1 VNKCYT
7 NKNFLTS
14 KISNHFYL
22 HVRVQKAIMKTI
34 AIIGLPNV
42 GKSSLF
48 NRIAKKRIAI
58 TSDFSGTTRDI
69 RDYEVLITE
78 KPCVLLDTGGLDS
91 SNELFENVRAKSM
104 SAADRAD
111 IIVMMVDGKML
122 PSDEEKKIF
131 YALQKHK
138 KPIALVI
145 NKIDNDK
152 EIERAWEFNVFGAEK
167 VFPISV
173 SHNRGVSPLLAWIG
187 DFLPELETIES
198 KISEEIDEDIESED
212 IEDNEDIDVDA
223 LLSKEDEEKI
233 EEEVSN
239 QINIGIV
246 GRVNVGKSS
255 LLNALV
261 GEERAV
267 VSSIAGTT
275 IDPVDEFIDYEDK
288 RLNFVDTAG
297 LRRRGKI
304 EGIEKFALMR
314 TNDMLENAD
323 IALLVL
329 DGSEPFRELDER
341 IANLADKNNLAT
353 IIVLNK
359 WDKKHDTYE
368 KTVEELR
375 YRFKFLA
382 YAPVITVSALN
393 NKRVDRI
400 KDLILEVYKNYTQR
414 IPTSKLNE
422 LFKQATIRHHMPSD
436 KTKEVKIYFATQ
448 YDIKPPRIVLV
459 MNRPKALHFSYKRY
473 LMNKLRERF
482 ELEGSPILLYARK
495 KGERDE
501 SLDV

>member
-1 VNKCYT
+1 
-7 NKNFLTS
+7 
-14 KISNHFYL
+14 
-22 HVRVQKAIMKTI
+22 MKTI

-48 NRIAKKRIAI
+48 NRIAKQRIAI
-58 TSDFSGTTRDI
+58 TSDFSGTTRDVK
-69 RDYEVLITE
+69 DHDVLIGE
-78 KPCVLLDTGGLDS
+78 KPCTILDTGGLDN
-91 SNELFENVRAKSM
+91 SNELFENVKTKSLET
-104 SAADRAD
+104 ANKAD
-111 IIVMMVDGKML
+111 IIIMMVDGKLL

-131 YALQKHK
+131 YSLQSYN

-152 EIERAWEFNVFGAEK
+152 EMERAWEFSEFGAQN

-173 SHNRGVSPLLAWIG
+173 SHNRGVNALLKWIES
-187 DFLPELETIES
+187 FLPEITNEDELELED
-198 KISEEIDEDIESED
+198 DEDIDLESLLNEEAED
-212 IEDNEDIDVDA
+212 KN
-223 LLSKEDEEKI
+223 KQ
-233 EEEVSN
+233 EEESN
-239 QINIGIV
+239 QINIGII

-275 IDPVDEFIDYEDK
+275 IDPVDEAIEYKDK
-288 RLNFVDTAG
+288 ILNFVDTAG

-304 EGIEKFALMR
+304 EGIERYALLR
-314 TNDMLENAD
+314 TNSMLENAD

-329 DGSEPFRELDER
+329 DASEPFRELDER
-341 IANLADKNNLAT
+341 IANLADKNNLGV

-359 WDKKHDTYE
+359 WDKAYDSYE
-368 KTVEELR
+368 KVVDEIR

-382 YAPVITVSALN
+382 YAPVITVSALTK
-393 NKRVDRI
+393 KRVYKV
-400 KDLILEVYKNYTQR
+400 KDLILQVYKNYSSR

-422 LFKQATIRHHMPSD
+422 LFKEATIRHHMPSD
-436 KTKEVKIYFATQ
+436 ATKEVKIYFATQ
-448 YDIKPPRIVLV
+448 YDVKPPRIVLV

-473 LMNKLRERF
+473 LINKLRERF
-482 ELEGSPILLYARK
+482 ELEGTPVLLYARK

-501 SLDV
+501 ESNSG

>member
-1 VNKCYT
+1 
-7 NKNFLTS
+7 
-14 KISNHFYL
+14 
-22 HVRVQKAIMKTI
+22 M
-34 AIIGLPNV
+34 
-42 GKSSLF
+42 
-48 NRIAKKRIAI
+48 
-58 TSDFSGTTRDI
+58 
-69 RDYEVLITE
+69 
-78 KPCVLLDTGGLDS
+78 
-91 SNELFENVRAKSM
+91 
-104 SAADRAD
+104 
-111 IIVMMVDGKML
+111 
-122 PSDEEKKIF
+122 
-131 YALQKHK
+131 
-138 KPIALVI
+138 ALVI

-152 EIERAWEFNVFGAEK
+152 EIERAWEFDEFGAEV

-173 SHNRGVSPLLAWIG
+173 SHNRGVTALMDWIG
-187 DFLPELETIES
+187 ELLPEKEP
-198 KISEEIDEDIESED
+198 EEPEVEE
-212 IEDNEDIDVDA
+212 EDNENIDVES
-223 LLSKEDEEKI
+223 LLEQG
-233 EEEVSN
+233 EEEPEVKEEESN
-239 QINIGIV
+239 QINIAIV

-275 IDPVDEFIDYEDK
+275 IDPVDEYIDYEDK

-329 DGSEPFRELDER
+329 DGSEQFKELDER

-359 WDKKHDTYE
+359 WDNKAESYE
-368 KTVEELR
+368 KTLEELR

-393 NKRVDRI
+393 NKRVFRI
-400 KDLILEVYKNYTQR
+400 KDMILDVYKNYSQR
-414 IPTSKLNE
+414 IPTSQLNA
-422 LFKQATIRHHMPSD
+422 LMKQATIRHHIPGD
-436 KTKEVKIYFATQ
+436 KTKEVKIYFSTQ
-448 YDIKPPRIVLV
+448 YDVKPPKIVLV

-473 LMNKLRERF
+473 LMNKLREKF

-501 SLDV
+501 GLDLE

>member
-1 VNKCYT
+1 
-7 NKNFLTS
+7 
-14 KISNHFYL
+14 
-22 HVRVQKAIMKTI
+22 MKTI

-58 TSDFSGTTRDI
+58 TSDFSGTTRDV
-69 RDYEVLITE
+69 RDHEVVITD
-78 KPCVLLDTGGLDS
+78 KPCIILDTGGLDD
-91 SNELFENVRAKSM
+91 SNELFTNVRVKSM
-104 SAADRAD
+104 EAADKAD
-111 IIVMMVDGKML
+111 IIVLMVDGKML

-152 EIERAWEFNVFGAEK
+152 EMERAWEFDAFGAEK

-173 SHNRGVSPLLAWIG
+173 SHNRGVTALLNWISG
-187 DFLPELETIES
+187 FLPEIEPEEMTLEEDDENIDLES
-198 KISEEIDEDIESED
+198 
-212 IEDNEDIDVDA
+212 
-223 LLSKEDEEKI
+223 LLAMGEDEPKEQ
-233 EEEVSN
+233 EEESN

-275 IDPVDEFIDYEDK
+275 IDPVDEFIDYKDK

-314 TNDMLENAD
+314 TNDMLEGAD
-323 IALLVL
+323 IALLIL

-359 WDKKHDTYE
+359 WDNKCESYE
-368 KTVEELR
+368 KTLEELR

-393 NKRVDRI
+393 KKRVYKI
-400 KDLILEVYKNYTQR
+400 KDMILDVYKNYSQR
-414 IPTSKLNE
+414 IPTSKLNA
-422 LFKQATIRHHMPSD
+422 LFKEATIKHHIPGD
-436 KTKEVKIYFATQ
+436 KTKEVKIYFSTQ
-448 YDIKPPRIVLV
+448 YDVKPPRIVLV

>member
-1 VNKCYT
+1 
-7 NKNFLTS
+7 
-14 KISNHFYL
+14 
-22 HVRVQKAIMKTI
+22 MKTI

-48 NRIAKKRIAI
+48 NRMAKKRIAI
-58 TSDFSGTTRDI
+58 TSDFSGTTRDV
-69 RDYEVLITE
+69 RDHEVTITD
-78 KPCVLLDTGGLDS
+78 KPCIILDTGGLSD
-91 SNELFENVRAKSM
+91 SNELFENVKIKSM
-104 SAADRAD
+104 HAADRAD
-111 IIVMMVDGKML
+111 IIIMMVDGKML
-122 PSDEEKKIF
+122 PSVEEKKIF
-131 YALQKHK
+131 YRLQKHK
-138 KPIALVI
+138 RPIALVI

-152 EIERAWEFNVFGAEK
+152 EMQRAWEFDEFGAKK

-173 SHNRGVSPLLAWIG
+173 SHNRGVTSLLNWIGDLLPKIEEIDTEPLLAITEN
-187 DFLPELETIES
+187 ELEVQE
-198 KISEEIDEDIESED
+198 
-212 IEDNEDIDVDA
+212 
-223 LLSKEDEEKI
+223 
-233 EEEVSN
+233 SN

-275 IDPVDEFIDYEDK
+275 IDPVDEYIDYKDR

-314 TNDMLENAD
+314 TNDMLKEAD
-323 IALLVL
+323 IALLIL

-359 WDKKHDTYE
+359 WDNKYKNYE
-368 KTVEELR
+368 KTIKELR

-393 NKRVDRI
+393 KKRVYKI
-400 KDLILEVYKNYTQR
+400 KDMILDVYKNYSQR
-414 IPTSKLNE
+414 ISTSQLNT
-422 LFKQATIRHHMPSD
+422 LFKEASTKHRIPGD

-448 YDIKPPRIVLV
+448 YDIKPPKIVLV

-473 LMNKLRERF
+473 LVNRLRVKF
-482 ELEGSPILLYARK
+482 QLEGSPILLYARK

-501 SLDV
+501 SIDT

>member
-1 VNKCYT
+1 
-7 NKNFLTS
+7 
-14 KISNHFYL
+14 
-22 HVRVQKAIMKTI
+22 MKTI

-58 TSDFSGTTRDI
+58 TSDFSGTTRDV
-69 RDYEVLITE
+69 RDYEVMITD
-78 KPCVLLDTGGLDS
+78 KPCIILDTGGLDN
-91 SNELFENVRAKSM
+91 SNELFENVRVKSM
-104 SAADRAD
+104 DAADKAD

-122 PSDEEKKIF
+122 PSVEEKKIF
-131 YALQKHK
+131 YSLQKHK
-138 KPIALVI
+138 KPMALVI

-152 EIERAWEFNVFGAEK
+152 EMERAWEFDEFGAEK

-173 SHNRGVSPLLAWIG
+173 SHNRGVTALLEWIG
-187 DFLPELETIES
+187 DFLPELENQEIDV
-198 KISEEIDEDIESED
+198 EEDDDEDIDLESLM
-212 IEDNEDIDVDA
+212 A
-223 LLSKEDEEKI
+223 RGEDEPEEQ
-233 EEEVSN
+233 EEESN

-275 IDPVDEFIDYEDK
+275 IDPVDEYIDYKDK

-359 WDKKHDTYE
+359 WDKKHVSYE
-368 KTVEELR
+368 KTIEELR

-393 NKRVDRI
+393 KKRVYKI
-400 KDLILEVYKNYTQR
+400 KDMILDVYKNYSQR
-414 IPTSKLNE
+414 IPTSQLNA
-422 LFKQATIRHHMPSD
+422 LFKEATIRHHIPGD
-436 KTKEVKIYFATQ
+436 KTKEVKIYFSTQ
-448 YDIKPPRIVLV
+448 YDVKPPKIVLV

-501 SLDV
+501 SLDI

>member
-1 VNKCYT
+1 
-7 NKNFLTS
+7 
-14 KISNHFYL
+14 
-22 HVRVQKAIMKTI
+22 MKTI

-58 TSDFSGTTRDI
+58 TSDFSGTTRDV
-69 RDYEVLITE
+69 RDHEVLITD
-78 KPCVLLDTGGLDS
+78 KPCILLDTGGLDS
-91 SNELFENVRAKSM
+91 SNELFTNVRAKSM
-104 SAADRAD
+104 EAADKAD
-111 IIVMMVDGKML
+111 IIIMMVDGKML
-122 PSDEEKKIF
+122 PSVEEKKIF
-131 YALQKHK
+131 YALQERN

-152 EIERAWEFNVFGAEK
+152 EMERAWEFGEFGADK

-173 SHNRGVSPLLAWIG
+173 SHNRGVTALMDWIG
-187 DFLPELETIES
+187 EFLSEVEDEHEIE
-198 KISEEIDEDIESED
+198 
-212 IEDNEDIDVDA
+212 EDNEDIDLEA
-223 LLSKEDEEKI
+223 LLQRGEDEPEKV
-233 EEEVSN
+233 EEESN

-275 IDPVDEFIDYEDK
+275 IDPVDEYIDYKDK

-329 DGSEPFRELDER
+329 DGSEQFRELDER
-341 IANLADKNNLAT
+341 IANLADKNHLAT

-359 WDKKHDTYE
+359 WDKKYTSYE
-368 KTVEELR
+368 KTLEELR

-393 NKRVDRI
+393 KKRVHRI
-400 KDLILEVYKNYTQR
+400 KDMILDVYRNYSQR
-414 IPTSKLNE
+414 IPTSQLNA
-422 LFKQATIRHHMPSD
+422 LFKDATIKHHIPGD
-436 KTKEVKIYFATQ
+436 KTKEVKIYFSTQ
-448 YDIKPPRIVLV
+448 YDIKPPKIVLV

-473 LMNKLRERF
+473 LMNKLREKF

-501 SLDV
+501 GLEA

>member
-1 VNKCYT
+1 
-7 NKNFLTS
+7 
-14 KISNHFYL
+14 
-22 HVRVQKAIMKTI
+22 MKTI

-58 TSDFSGTTRDI
+58 TSDFSGTTRDV
-69 RDYEVLITE
+69 RDHEVIITK
-78 KPCVLLDTGGLDS
+78 KPCIILDTGGLDD
-91 SNELFENVRAKSM
+91 SNELFNNVRVKSM
-104 SAADRAD
+104 EAADRAD
-111 IIVMMVDGKML
+111 IILLMVDGKML

-131 YALQKHK
+131 YALQKKK

-152 EIERAWEFNVFGAEK
+152 EMQRAWEFYEFGAQK

-173 SHNRGVSPLLAWIG
+173 SHNRGVTALLNWIG
-187 DFLPELETIES
+187 GFLPEIEPEM
-198 KISEEIDEDIESED
+198 SEIEEDDEDIDLES
-212 IEDNEDIDVDA
+212 
-223 LLSKEDEEKI
+223 LLAMGEDEPKKQ
-233 EEEVSN
+233 EEESN

-275 IDPVDEFIDYEDK
+275 IDPVDEYIDYKDK

-314 TNDMLENAD
+314 TNDMLKGAD
-323 IALLVL
+323 ICLLVL
-329 DGSEPFRELDER
+329 DASEPFRELDER
-341 IANLADKNNLAT
+341 IANLADKNHLAT

-359 WDKKHDTYE
+359 WDKACESYE
-368 KTVEELR
+368 KTIEELR

-382 YAPVITVSALN
+382 YAPVITVSALSK
-393 NKRVDRI
+393 KRVYRI
-400 KDLILEVYKNYTQR
+400 KDIILQVYKNYSQR
-414 IPTSKLNE
+414 IPTSQLNA
-422 LFKQATIRHHMPSD
+422 LFKEATIRHAIPGD
-436 KTKEVKIYFATQ
+436 KTKEVKIYFSTQ
-448 YDIKPPRIVLV
+448 YDIRPPKIVLV

-473 LMNKLRERF
+473 LINKLRERF
-482 ELEGSPILLYARK
+482 ELEGTPILLYARK
-495 KGERDE
+495 KGERDDE
-501 SLDV
+501 

>member
-1 VNKCYT
+1 
-7 NKNFLTS
+7 
-14 KISNHFYL
+14 
-22 HVRVQKAIMKTI
+22 MKTI

-58 TSDFSGTTRDI
+58 TSDFSGTTRDV
-69 RDYEVLITE
+69 RDYEVMITE
-78 KPCVLLDTGGLDS
+78 KPCIILDTGGLDD
-91 SNELFENVRAKSM
+91 SNEIFENVRVKSM
-104 SAADRAD
+104 NAADKAD

-122 PSDEEKKIF
+122 PSVEEKKIF
-131 YALQKHK
+131 YSLQKHK
-138 KPIALVI
+138 KPMALVI

-152 EIERAWEFNVFGAEK
+152 EMERAWEFDEFGAEE

-173 SHNRGVSPLLAWIG
+173 SHNRGVTALMDWIG
-187 DFLPELETIES
+187 GLLPENEPEETVVE
-198 KISEEIDEDIESED
+198 
-212 IEDNEDIDVDA
+212 EDNEDIDVDS
-223 LLSKEDEEKI
+223 LLAIGEDEPEEQ
-233 EEEVSN
+233 EEESN
-239 QINIGIV
+239 QINIAIV

-275 IDPVDEFIDYEDK
+275 IDPVDEYIDYEDK

-329 DGSEPFRELDER
+329 DGSEQFKELDER

-359 WDKKHDTYE
+359 WDNKAESYE
-368 KTVEELR
+368 KTLEELR

-393 NKRVDRI
+393 NKRVFRI
-400 KDLILEVYKNYTQR
+400 KDMILDVYKNYSQR
-414 IPTSKLNE
+414 IPTSQLNA
-422 LFKQATIRHHMPSD
+422 LMKQATIRHHIPGD
-436 KTKEVKIYFATQ
+436 KTKEVKIFFSTQ
-448 YDIKPPRIVLV
+448 YDVKPPKIVLV

-473 LMNKLRERF
+473 LMNKLREKF

-495 KGERDE
+495 RGERDE
-501 SLDV
+501 GLDLE

>member
-1 VNKCYT
+1 MQR
-7 NKNFLTS
+7 
-14 KISNHFYL
+14 KIN
-22 HVRVQKAIMKTI
+22 MKTI

-58 TSDFSGTTRDI
+58 TSDFSGTTRDV
-69 RDYEVLITE
+69 RDYEVIITD
-78 KPCVLLDTGGLDS
+78 KPCIILDTGGLDD
-91 SNELFENVRAKSM
+91 SNEIFENVRVKSM
-104 SAADRAD
+104 NAADKAD

-122 PSDEEKKIF
+122 PSVEEKKIF
-131 YALQKHK
+131 YSLQKHK
-138 KPIALVI
+138 KPMALVI

-152 EIERAWEFNVFGAEK
+152 EMERAWEFDEFGAQE

-173 SHNRGVSPLLAWIG
+173 SHNRGVTALMDWIG
-187 DFLPELETIES
+187 GFLPEREPEETEV
-198 KISEEIDEDIESED
+198 E
-212 IEDNEDIDVDA
+212 EDNEDIDVES
-223 LLSKEDEEKI
+223 LLEQG
-233 EEEVSN
+233 EEEPEVKEEESN
-239 QINIGIV
+239 QINIAIV

-275 IDPVDEFIDYEDK
+275 IDPVDEYIDYEDK

-329 DGSEPFRELDER
+329 DGSEPFKELDER

-359 WDKKHDTYE
+359 WDNKAESYE
-368 KTVEELR
+368 KTLEELR

-393 NKRVDRI
+393 NKRVFRI
-400 KDLILEVYKNYTQR
+400 KEMILDVYKNYSQR
-414 IPTSKLNE
+414 IPTSQLNA
-422 LFKQATIRHHMPSD
+422 LMKQATIRHHIPGD
-436 KTKEVKIYFATQ
+436 KTKEVKIYFSTQ
-448 YDIKPPRIVLV
+448 YDVKPPKIVLV

-473 LMNKLRERF
+473 LMNKLREKF

-501 SLDV
+501 GLDLE

>member
-1 VNKCYT
+1 
-7 NKNFLTS
+7 
-14 KISNHFYL
+14 
-22 HVRVQKAIMKTI
+22 MKTI

-69 RDYEVLITE
+69 RDQEVLITE
-78 KPCVLLDTGGLDS
+78 KPCILLDTGGLDN
-91 SNELFENVRAKSM
+91 SNELFENVRVKSM

-131 YALQKHK
+131 YALQKHN

-152 EIERAWEFNVFGAEK
+152 EMERAWEFDEFGAEK

-173 SHNRGVSPLLAWIG
+173 SHNRGVSALLKWIG
-187 DFLPELETIES
+187 DFLPEIES
-198 KISEEIDEDIESED
+198 EEPPLVEDDEDIDLES
-212 IEDNEDIDVDA
+212 
-223 LLSKEDEEKI
+223 LLHMSDDTTTEDEE
-233 EEEVSN
+233 ESN

-275 IDPVDEFIDYEDK
+275 IDPVDEFIEYEGK
-288 RLNFVDTAG
+288 KLNFVDTAG

-314 TNDMLENAD
+314 TNDMLEGAD

-329 DGSEPFRELDER
+329 DASEPFRELDER

-359 WDKKHDTYE
+359 WDKACESYE
-368 KTVEELR
+368 KTLDELR

-382 YAPVITVSALN
+382 YAPVITVSALSK
-393 NKRVDRI
+393 KRVYKI
-400 KDLILEVYKNYTQR
+400 KDMILQVYKNYSQR
-414 IPTSKLNE
+414 ISTSKLNE
-422 LFKQATIRHHMPSD
+422 LFKEATIKHHMPSD

-482 ELEGSPILLYARK
+482 ELDGTPILLYARK

>member
-1 VNKCYT
+1 
-7 NKNFLTS
+7 
-14 KISNHFYL
+14 
-22 HVRVQKAIMKTI
+22 MKTI

-58 TSDFSGTTRDI
+58 TSDFSGTTRDV
-69 RDYEVLITE
+69 RDHEVMITE
-78 KPCVLLDTGGLDS
+78 KPCIILDTGGLDN
-91 SNELFENVRAKSM
+91 SNEIFENVRVKSIN
-104 SAADRAD
+104 AANKAD
-111 IIVMMVDGKML
+111 IIIMMVDGKML
-122 PSDEEKKIF
+122 PSVEEKKIF
-131 YALQKHK
+131 YSLQKYK

-152 EIERAWEFNVFGAEK
+152 EIERAWEFDEFGAEE

-173 SHNRGVSPLLAWIG
+173 SHNRGVTALMDWIG
-187 DFLPELETIES
+187 GLLPENKPEETM
-198 KISEEIDEDIESED
+198 IDEDIED
-212 IEDNEDIDVDA
+212 IEDNEDIDVDS
-223 LLSKEDEEKI
+223 LLAIGEDEPEEQ
-233 EEEVSN
+233 EEESN
-239 QINIGIV
+239 QINIAII

-275 IDPVDEFIDYEDK
+275 IDPVDEYIDYEGK

-329 DGSEPFRELDER
+329 DGSEQFKELDER

-359 WDKKHDTYE
+359 WDNKAESYE
-368 KTVEELR
+368 KTLEELR

-393 NKRVDRI
+393 NKRVFRI
-400 KDLILEVYKNYTQR
+400 KDMILNVYKNYSQR
-414 IPTSKLNE
+414 IPTSQLNA
-422 LFKQATIRHHMPSD
+422 LMKQATIRHHIPGD
-436 KTKEVKIYFATQ
+436 KTKEVKIFFSTQ
-448 YDIKPPRIVLV
+448 YDVKPPKIVLV

-495 KGERDE
+495 RGERDE
-501 SLDV
+501 GLDLE

>member
-1 VNKCYT
+1 
-7 NKNFLTS
+7 
-14 KISNHFYL
+14 
-22 HVRVQKAIMKTI
+22 MKTI

-58 TSDFSGTTRDI
+58 TSDFSGTTRDV

-78 KPCVLLDTGGLDS
+78 KPCIILDTGGLDD
-91 SNELFENVRAKSM
+91 SNELFTNVRAKSM
-104 SAADRAD
+104 DAADKAD

-122 PSDEEKKIF
+122 PSVEEKKIF

-152 EIERAWEFNVFGAEK
+152 EIEKAWEFGEFGAEH

-173 SHNRGVSPLLAWIG
+173 SHNRGVTALMDWIG
-187 DFLPELETIES
+187 DFLPENEP
-198 KISEEIDEDIESED
+198 EEIESEESQSEE
-212 IEDNEDIDVDA
+212 EDNEDIDVES
-223 LLSKEDEEKI
+223 LLEQGETEPEKKQEE
-233 EEEVSN
+233 SN

-261 GEERAV
+261 GEDRAV

-275 IDPVDEFIDYEDK
+275 IDPVDEYIDYKDK

-329 DGSEPFRELDER
+329 DGSEPFKELDER
-341 IANLADKNNLAT
+341 IANLADKNHLAT

-359 WDKKHDTYE
+359 WDKKCESYE
-368 KTVEELR
+368 KTLEELR

-393 NKRVDRI
+393 KKRVYKI
-400 KDLILEVYKNYTQR
+400 KDMILDVYRNYSQR
-414 IPTSKLNE
+414 IPTSQLNA
-422 LFKQATIRHHMPSD
+422 LFKEATIRHHIPGD
-436 KTKEVKIYFATQ
+436 KTKEVKIYFSTQ
-448 YDIKPPRIVLV
+448 YDVKPPKIVLV

-473 LMNKLRERF
+473 LMNKLREKF

-501 SLDV
+501 ELDI

>member
-1 VNKCYT
+1 
-7 NKNFLTS
+7 
-14 KISNHFYL
+14 
-22 HVRVQKAIMKTI
+22 MKTI

-69 RDYEVLITE
+69 RDHEVLITE
-78 KPCVLLDTGGLDS
+78 KPCILLDTGGLDN
-91 SNELFENVRAKSM
+91 SNELFENVREKSM

-152 EIERAWEFNVFGAEK
+152 EIERAWEFDEFGAQT

-173 SHNRGVSPLLAWIG
+173 SHNRGVTSLLNWIG
-187 DFLPELETIES
+187 EFLPELEV
-198 KISEEIDEDIESED
+198 EETEL
-212 IEDNEDIDVDA
+212 IEDDEDIDVEA
-223 LLSKEDEEKI
+223 LLNMNEEETI
-233 EEEVSN
+233 EEEEEESN
-239 QINIGIV
+239 QINIGII
-246 GRVNVGKSS
+246 RRTNVGKSS
-255 LLNALV
+255 LLNAIV
-261 GEERAV
+261 GEDRAV

-275 IDPVDEFIDYEDK
+275 IDPVDEYIDYEDK

-329 DGSEPFRELDER
+329 DGSEPFKELDER

-359 WDKKHDTYE
+359 WDNKLESYE
-368 KTVEELR
+368 KTLEELR

-393 NKRVDRI
+393 KQRVHKI
-400 KDLILEVYKNYTQR
+400 KDLILEVYKNYSQR

-422 LFKQATIRHHMPSD
+422 LFKEATIRHHMPSD

-501 SLDV
+501 GLDD

>member
-1 VNKCYT
+1 
-7 NKNFLTS
+7 
-14 KISNHFYL
+14 
-22 HVRVQKAIMKTI
+22 MKTV

-78 KPCVLLDTGGLDS
+78 KPCILLDTGGLDS
-91 SNELFENVRAKSM
+91 SNELFENVRIKSM

-152 EIERAWEFNVFGAEK
+152 ELERAWEFDEFGAQK

-173 SHNRGVSPLLAWIG
+173 SHNRGVTALLSWIG
-187 DFLPELETIES
+187 DFLPDLEIE
-198 KISEEIDEDIESED
+198 ESELV
-212 IEDNEDIDVDA
+212 EDEEDIDLEA
-223 LLSKEDEEKI
+223 ILSMSDDEKI
-233 EEEVSN
+233 KKEEESN
-239 QINIGIV
+239 QINIGII
-246 GRVNVGKSS
+246 GRTNVGKSS

-275 IDPVDEFIDYEDK
+275 IDPVDEYIDYEDK

-329 DGSEPFRELDER
+329 DGSEPFKELDER

-359 WDKKHDTYE
+359 WDKKAESYE
-368 KTVEELR
+368 KTIDELR

-393 NKRVDRI
+393 KQRVHKI

-422 LFKQATIRHHMPSD
+422 LFKEATIRHHMPSD

-501 SLDV
+501 EC

>member
-1 VNKCYT
+1 
-7 NKNFLTS
+7 
-14 KISNHFYL
+14 
-22 HVRVQKAIMKTI
+22 MKTI

-48 NRIAKKRIAI
+48 NRIAKQRIAI
-58 TSDFSGTTRDI
+58 TSDFSGTTRDVK
-69 RDYEVLITE
+69 DHDVLIGE
-78 KPCVLLDTGGLDS
+78 KPCTILDTGGLDD
-91 SNELFENVRAKSM
+91 SNELFENVKTKSLE
-104 SAADRAD
+104 AANRAD
-111 IIVMMVDGKML
+111 IILMMVDGKLL

-131 YALQKHK
+131 YSLQSYN

-152 EIERAWEFNVFGAEK
+152 EMERAWEFSEFGAQN

-173 SHNRGVSPLLAWIG
+173 SHNRGVNALLKWIEE
-187 DFLPELETIES
+187 FLPEV
-198 KISEEIDEDIESED
+198 ISEDEFVLEDDEDIDLESLLAEA
-212 IEDNEDIDVDA
+212 DNEEEE
-223 LLSKEDEEKI
+223 SKEEET
-233 EEEVSN
+233 N
-239 QINIGIV
+239 QINIGII

-275 IDPVDEFIDYEDK
+275 IDPVDEAIEYKDK
-288 RLNFVDTAG
+288 ILNFVDTAG

-304 EGIEKFALMR
+304 EGIERYALLR
-314 TNDMLENAD
+314 TNSMLENAD

-329 DGSEPFRELDER
+329 DASEPFRELDER
-341 IANLADKNNLAT
+341 IANLADKNNLGV

-359 WDKKHDTYE
+359 WDKAYDSYE
-368 KTVEELR
+368 KVVDEIR

-382 YAPVITVSALN
+382 YAPIITVSALTK
-393 NKRVDRI
+393 KRVYKI
-400 KDLILEVYKNYTQR
+400 KDLILQVYKNYSSR

-422 LFKQATIRHHMPSD
+422 LFKEATIRHHMPSD
-436 KTKEVKIYFATQ
+436 ATKEVKIYFATQ
-448 YDIKPPRIVLV
+448 YDVKPPRIVLV

-473 LMNKLRERF
+473 LINKLRERF
-482 ELEGSPILLYARK
+482 ELEGTPVLLYARK

-501 SLDV
+501 ESSNG